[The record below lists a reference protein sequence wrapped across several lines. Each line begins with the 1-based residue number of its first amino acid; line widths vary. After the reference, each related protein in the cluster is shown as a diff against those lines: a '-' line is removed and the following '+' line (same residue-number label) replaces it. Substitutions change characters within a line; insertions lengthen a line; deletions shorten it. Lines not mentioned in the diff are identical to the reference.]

1 MELEYFKISSAND
14 LFLLFLPNFSMGTTL
29 SYIISNSYVDIFYRL
44 YPKIVKYFSDFVS
57 NQYLIEKIINMFIYK
72 FQYKTKYPN
81 SSVKNYYC
89 GLGYDGN
96 YFEDDGEN
104 ENESEFLEKANK
116 FQDLLKEV
124 EQIISKNPKF
134 SSLDFL

>member
-1 MELEYFKISSAND
+1 MELENFKISSAND
-14 LFLLFLPNFSMGTTL
+14 LFLLFLPNFSMRTPL
-29 SYIISNSYVDIFYRL
+29 SYMISNSYVDIFYRL
-44 YPKIVKYFSDFVS
+44 YPEIVKCFSDFVS
-57 NQYLIEKIINMFIYK
+57 NQHLIEKIINMFIYI
-72 FQYKTKYPN
+72 FQYKIKYPN
-81 SSVKNYYC
+81 SSIKIYYC

-96 YFEDDGEN
+96 YFEDDD

-116 FQDLLKEV
+116 IKDLLKEV